1 MMTMS
6 DVLIVFA
13 VFVLLPFLALLWRV
27 SRER

>member
-13 VFVLLPFLALLWRV
+13 AFVLLPFLALLWRV
-27 SRER
+27 SHER